1 MAETIQRTLPSQ
13 FIEDLGKDYGKQ
25 IAALTSLPVDT
36 SKFAPSVAAQDQLQ
50 TAAYNQATD
59 AATGLGSFQPF
70 LTKAATAADAATG
83 LTGTGVPLKAGVQAG
98 SIESYMSPYQSQVID
113 TALSEFDRQAQTQKA
128 SQSAQAL
135 GIPGAFGGGR
145 EGVLQAEYQSSS
157 DRNRAALQ
165 NKMLQQGFQ
174 QAQAARQQDFQN
186 QQNVA
191 SQQSTLGGGIQN
203 LAQQQIK
210 GLGSLGGIQQSQSQ
224 AVLDAQRQANQ
235 TAAYEPY
242 QRLGTYGSGVAQLIS
257 GYPGQ
262 SQITQT
268 PNASA
273 LQTALGV
280 GTGLAGIYG
289 GLTGNNP
296 FKAIGSAVGGMF
308 R

>member
-1 MAETIQRTLPSQ
+1 MAEAVTRTLPAQ
-13 FIEDLGKDYGKQ
+13 FIEDLGQDYGKQ

-36 SKFAPSVAAQDQLQ
+36 SKFAPQVAAQDQLQ

-83 LTGTGVPLKAGVQAG
+83 LTGTGAGTGAG
-98 SIESYMSPYQSQVID
+98 SIQSYMSPYQSQVID
-113 TALSEFDRQAQTQKA
+113 TALSEFDRQAQSQKA

-157 DRNRAALQ
+157 DRNRTALQ
-165 NKMLQQGFQ
+165 NQMLQQGFQ
-174 QAQAARQQDFQN
+174 QASAARQQDFKN
-186 QQNVA
+186 QQGIA
-191 SQQSTLGGGIQN
+191 TQQATLGGGIQN

-296 FKAIGSAVGGMF
+296 FKAVGSAFGFGK
-308 R
+308 